1 VKSISLKVTFW
12 SVAALVLSLAAFI
25 LIGNSVIGRSATQNF
40 TQFNHV
46 LFPQAIAAYQAHG
59 ADGLSSY
66 LHELNRPGAVQFYMC
81 DPRGRD
87 LERGTDLSALVQETV
102 GSHRPYFRNRDAI
115 TMGLS
120 SEDGRYIWLVSS
132 PAPSFVLFAPFYV
145 LLLVTVAV
153 LFWLITAN
161 ISRPLRHLAQVV
173 DRFGQGDLKARST
186 AKSKDE
192 IGNLSKSFNAMAE
205 RIQTLLTTERQLLQ
219 DVSHELRS
227 PLARLTFEAEL
238 VRKTAD
244 RDVSAKRLRH
254 EIDRLS
260 ELVGTLID
268 MARAEGEPGTIEMED
283 LSLNDLVLTTVEDC
297 EIEARA
303 RDCRI
308 RAIAGEEICLK
319 GNAELLRRAMENVL
333 RNAIRYSPVDSIVEV
348 TLEHEEEFTAIF
360 VRDHGSGFPVEA
372 AQRIF
377 DPFFRTDASR
387 DENTGGLGLGLA
399 IARRAVRAHR
409 GDITAANVSPGAL
422 LKIVLPLHSKAGESI
437 CS

>member
-1 VKSISLKVTFW
+1 MKSISLKVTVW

-25 LIGNSVIGRSATQNF
+25 FIGDSVIGRSAAQNF

-46 LFPQAIAAYQAHG
+46 LFRQAIAAYQAGG
-59 ADGLSSY
+59 ANGLSSY

-81 DPRGRD
+81 DSRGRD
-87 LERGTDLSALVQETV
+87 LERGADLSALVQETV
-102 GSHRPYFRNRDAI
+102 GSHRPYFKNRNAI

-161 ISRPLRHLAQVV
+161 IARPLRHLAQVV
-173 DRFGQGDLKARST
+173 DRFGQGELKARSS

-192 IGNLSKSFNAMAE
+192 IGNLSRSFNAMAE

-244 RDVSAKRLRH
+244 RDVAASRLRH

-260 ELVGTLID
+260 ELVVTLID
-268 MARAEGEPGTIEMED
+268 MARAEGEPGTIEMEY
-283 LSLNDLVLTTVEDC
+283 LSLNDLVLTTAEDC
-297 EIEARA
+297 EIEARD
-303 RDCRI
+303 RHCKFI
-308 RAIAGEEICLK
+308 VIAPEVFCLE
-319 GNAELLRRAMENVL
+319 GNAELLRRAFENVL
-333 RNAIRYSPVDSIVEV
+333 RNAIRYAPVDTTVEV
-348 TLEHEEEFTAIF
+348 KLVREGDLAVIS
-360 VRDHGSGFPVEA
+360 VRDWGSGIPVEVA
-372 AQRIF
+372 ERIF

-387 DENTGGLGLGLA
+387 NENTGGLGLGLA
-399 IARRAVRAHR
+399 IARRAVRVHR

-422 LKIVLPLHSKAGESI
+422 LRIVLPLDSNAGK
-437 CS
+437 

>member
-1 VKSISLKVTFW
+1 
-12 SVAALVLSLAAFI
+12 
-25 LIGNSVIGRSATQNF
+25 
-40 TQFNHV
+40 
-46 LFPQAIAAYQAHG
+46 
-59 ADGLSSY
+59 
-66 LHELNRPGAVQFYMC
+66 
-81 DPRGRD
+81 
-87 LERGTDLSALVQETV
+87 LVQETV
-102 GSHRPYFRNRDAI
+102 GSHRPYFKNRNAI

-132 PAPSFVLFAPFYV
+132 PAPSFVLFAPFYI

-161 ISRPLRHLAQVV
+161 IARPLRHLAQVV
-173 DRFGQGDLKARST
+173 DRFGQGELKARSS

-192 IGNLSKSFNAMAE
+192 IGNLSRSFNAMAE

-244 RDVSAKRLRH
+244 REVTASRLRH

-268 MARAEGEPGTIEMED
+268 MARAEGEPGTIEMVY
-283 LSLNDLVLTTVEDC
+283 LSLNDLALTTVEDC

-303 RDCRI
+303 RHCKVNV
-308 RAIAGEEICLK
+308 IAAEVICLE
-319 GNAELLRRAMENVL
+319 GNAELLRRAFENVL
-333 RNAIRYSPVDSIVEV
+333 RNAIRYAPIDTPVEV
-348 TLEHEEEFTAIF
+348 KLEREGDLAVIS
-360 VRDHGSGFPVEA
+360 VRDQGSGIPVEVA
-372 AQRIF
+372 ERIF

-399 IARRAVRAHR
+399 IARRAVRVHR

-422 LKIVLPLHSKAGESI
+422 LRIVLPLDSNAAK
-437 CS
+437 

>member
-1 VKSISLKVTFW
+1 VKSISLKVTVW

-25 LIGNSVIGRSATQNF
+25 FIGDSVIGRSAAQNF

-46 LFPQAIAAYQAHG
+46 LFRQAIAAYQAGG
-59 ADGLSSY
+59 ANGLSSY

-81 DPRGRD
+81 DSRGRD
-87 LERGTDLSALVQETV
+87 LERGADLSALVQETV
-102 GSHRPYFRNRDAI
+102 GSHRPYFKNRNAI

-161 ISRPLRHLAQVV
+161 IARPLRHLAQVV
-173 DRFGQGDLKARST
+173 DRFGQGELKARSS

-192 IGNLSKSFNAMAE
+192 IGNLSRSFNAMAE

-244 RDVSAKRLRH
+244 RDVAASRLRH

-268 MARAEGEPGTIEMED
+268 MARAEGEPGTIEMEY
-283 LSLNDLVLTTVEDC
+283 LSLNDLVLTTAEDC
-297 EIEARA
+297 EIEARD
-303 RDCRI
+303 RHCKFI
-308 RAIAGEEICLK
+308 VIAPEVFCLE
-319 GNAELLRRAMENVL
+319 GNAELLRRAFENVL
-333 RNAIRYSPVDSIVEV
+333 RNAIRYAPVDTTVEV
-348 TLEHEEEFTAIF
+348 KLVREGDLAVIS
-360 VRDHGSGFPVEA
+360 VRDWGSGIPVEVA
-372 AQRIF
+372 ERIF

-387 DENTGGLGLGLA
+387 NENKGGLGLGLA
-399 IARRAVRAHR
+399 IARRAVRVHR

-422 LKIVLPLHSKAGESI
+422 LRIVLPLDSNAGK
-437 CS
+437 

>member
-1 VKSISLKVTFW
+1 MKSISLKVTVW

-25 LIGNSVIGRSATQNF
+25 FIGDSVVGRSAAQNF

-46 LFPQAIAAYQAHG
+46 LFRQAIAAYQAGG
-59 ADGLSSY
+59 ANGLSSY

-81 DPRGRD
+81 DSRGRD
-87 LERGTDLSALVQETV
+87 LERGADLSALVQETV
-102 GSHRPYFRNRDAI
+102 GSHRPYFKNRNAI

-161 ISRPLRHLAQVV
+161 IARPLRHLAQVV
-173 DRFGQGDLKARST
+173 DRFGQGELKARSS

-192 IGNLSKSFNAMAE
+192 IGNLSRSFNAMAE

-244 RDVSAKRLRH
+244 RDVAASRLRH

-268 MARAEGEPGTIEMED
+268 MARAEGEPGTIEMEY
-283 LSLNDLVLTTVEDC
+283 LSLNDLVLTTAEDC
-297 EIEARA
+297 EIEARD
-303 RDCRI
+303 RHCKFI
-308 RAIAGEEICLK
+308 VIAPEVFCLE
-319 GNAELLRRAMENVL
+319 GNAELLRRAFENVL
-333 RNAIRYSPVDSIVEV
+333 RNAIRYAPVDTTVEV
-348 TLEHEEEFTAIF
+348 KLVREGDLAVIS
-360 VRDHGSGFPVEA
+360 VRDWGSGIPVEVA
-372 AQRIF
+372 ERIF

-387 DENTGGLGLGLA
+387 NENTGGLGLGLA
-399 IARRAVRAHR
+399 IARRAVRVHR

-422 LKIVLPLHSKAGESI
+422 LRIVLPLDSNAGK
-437 CS
+437 

>member
-1 VKSISLKVTFW
+1 MKSISLKVTVW

-25 LIGNSVIGRSATQNF
+25 FIGNSVIGRSATQNF

-46 LFPQAIAAYQAHG
+46 LFRQAIAAYQARG
-59 ADGLSSY
+59 ANGLSSY

-81 DPRGRD
+81 DSRGRD
-87 LERGTDLSALVQETV
+87 LERGADLSALVQETV
-102 GSHRPYFRNRDAI
+102 GSHRPYFKNRNAI

-132 PAPSFVLFAPFYV
+132 PAPSFVLFAPFYI

-161 ISRPLRHLAQVV
+161 IARPLRHLAQVV
-173 DRFGQGDLKARST
+173 DRFGQGELKARSS

-192 IGNLSKSFNAMAE
+192 IGNLSRSFNAMAE

-244 RDVSAKRLRH
+244 REVTASRLRH

-268 MARAEGEPGTIEMED
+268 MARAEGEPGTIEMVY
-283 LSLNDLVLTTVEDC
+283 LSLNDLALTTVEDC

-303 RDCRI
+303 RHCKVNV
-308 RAIAGEEICLK
+308 IAAEVICLE
-319 GNAELLRRAMENVL
+319 GNAELLRRAFENVL
-333 RNAIRYSPVDSIVEV
+333 RNAIRYAPIDTPVEV
-348 TLEHEEEFTAIF
+348 KLEREGDLAVIS
-360 VRDHGSGFPVEA
+360 VRDQGSGIPVEVA
-372 AQRIF
+372 ERIF

-399 IARRAVRAHR
+399 IARRAVRVHR

-422 LKIVLPLHSKAGESI
+422 LRIVLPLDSNAAK
-437 CS
+437 